1 MVGKTALLVFRFG
14 LFLVLLAPFLVSK
27 QLLFPFVTTKSFVFR
42 IVVELLLPVYAYLV
56 CVRKDL
62 RPSFKN
68 PLTLVVVGFLI
79 FNFISAIFG
88 VNVIRSLWGNF
99 ERMGGAFYLLHLT
112 LLYFYILLI
121 AQAKVINLAKFLKVT
136 VISASILSLY
146 GILVALGLKPFVPD
160 PSLPRISI
168 TFGNPIYVGSFLI
181 LPLFFKFV
189 FYFAVRKK
197 ISKSI
202 LWTLCTGSAFG
213 NLPKRY

>member
-88 VNVIRSLWGNF
+88 VNSSFTLRALAIRGLVEKVVSNEDNRKFIYKPTFDLLSF
-99 ERMGGAFYLLHLT
+99 MGVS
-112 LLYFYILLI
+112 
-121 AQAKVINLAKFLKVT
+121 KVEDLPNYNEVNSNIKNTINELEEE
-136 VISASILSLY
+136 
-146 GILVALGLKPFVPD
+146 
-160 PSLPRISI
+160 
-168 TFGNPIYVGSFLI
+168 N
-181 LPLFFKFV
+181 
-189 FYFAVRKK
+189 K
-197 ISKSI
+197 IENN
-202 LWTLCTGSAFG
+202 G
-213 NLPKRY
+213 